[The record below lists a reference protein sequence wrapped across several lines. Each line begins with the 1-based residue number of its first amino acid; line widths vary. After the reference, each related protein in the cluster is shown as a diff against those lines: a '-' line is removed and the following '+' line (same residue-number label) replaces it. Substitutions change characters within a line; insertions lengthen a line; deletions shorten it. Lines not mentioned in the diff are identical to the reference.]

1 MNEQEYLSERLENQI
16 EWYGNKSKHNQ
27 IWFKRL
33 RFSEIISAALIPFL
47 SGMGDKIPYG
57 TWIVGGL
64 GVLIAVSAATSSL
77 FKFHEN
83 WIQYRTTVEHLK
95 HEKFYYLTGIK
106 PYDTED
112 KFSVLV
118 ERIEGLISKENSLW
132 TQSIKQISKGGEKK

>member
-16 EWYGNKSKHNQ
+16 QWYGDKSKHNQ
-27 IWFKRL
+27 NWFKRL
-33 RFSEIISAALIPFL
+33 RLAEIVSAALIPFL

-64 GVLIAVSAATSSL
+64 GVLIAVAAATSSL
-77 FKFHEN
+77 FKYHEN
-83 WIQYRTTVEHLK
+83 WIQYRTTVEQLK
-95 HEKFYYLTGIK
+95 HEKFYYLADIK

-118 ERIEGLISKENSLW
+118 ERIESLISKENSFW
-132 TQSIKQISKGGEKK
+132 AQSVKQISKGGKQK